1 MLMKLT
7 PEKLKWIVGIDEV
20 GRGPLAGPVSVGAL
34 CVPVS
39 LWKKFQRDAK
49 KLGITDSKKLTP
61 AKREGLFAIFKKQ
74 KQAGEIQFVVVS
86 ASAQTIDR
94 AGISPTIRKL
104 VAQALSKLSIDP
116 NEAQVKLDGSLR
128 APVQFIHQ
136 ETIIKG
142 DSKHMAIAGASIVA
156 KVTRDSYMIKQAR
169 KYPQYAFDIH
179 KGYGTRKH
187 QTALKKNGLCPLH
200 RTSFCKNY

>member
-1 MLMKLT
+1 MKRI
-7 PEKLKWIVGIDEV
+7 PKKLKWIVGIDEV
-20 GRGPLAGPVSVGAL
+20 GRGPLAGPVSVGAF

-61 AKREGLFAIFKKQ
+61 AKRDALFAIFKKQ

-86 ASAQTIDR
+86 ASAQKIDHD
-94 AGISPTIRKL
+94 GISPTIREL
-104 VAQALSKLSIDP
+104 VARALSKLPIEP
-116 NEAQVKLDGSLR
+116 TETQVKLDGSLR
-128 APVQFIHQ
+128 APAHFTNQ

-156 KVTRDSYMIKQAR
+156 KVTRDTYMAKQAH
-169 KYPQYAFDIH
+169 KHPEYGFDIH

-187 QTALKKNGLCPLH
+187 QTALRKHGLCALH
-200 RTSFCKNY
+200 RHSFCKNY